1 MIRHTLCHYKNSF
14 FKETIDFCFQ
24 ASLSFLGFTIMVLT
38 PNVFAPRISVNN
50 WSPTITVFDLS
61 KSSNCC
67 AALNPLCSGFKPGY
81 TYGTS
86 NFSAASL
93 IRCSLLFDTR
103 TILMPA
109 SFNERTQASKFSSI
123 SFSSQPISVL
133 SKSVKTTSIPFSCKK
148 GTVIS

>member
-1 MIRHTLCHYKNSF
+1 
-14 FKETIDFCFQ
+14 
-24 ASLSFLGFTIMVLT
+24 MVLT

-50 WSPTITVFDLS
+50 WSPTITVFALS

-67 AALNPLCSGFKPGY
+67 AALNPFAVASKPGY

-109 SFNERTQASKFSSI
+109 FLMNVPRQVNFHRFL
-123 SFSSQPISVL
+123 FSSQPISVL

-148 GTVIS
+148 GTVTLLKGLFKPRWFE